1 MGAPTIRCT
10 RAIASG
16 CGMAP
21 STDVSIAG
29 LPSLLKRLWRQ
40 LSGHRKRQFTAI
52 IALVVVSAFAE
63 VVSLGAVLPFLGVL
77 TAPERVMKYPFVQ
90 RVMHDLS
97 IGSFSQ
103 LVLLLAIAF
112 ALAAVMAGILRMLVL
127 WVTIRVAY
135 ATGSDFSSEVYR
147 RTLYQ
152 PYQVHILRNS
162 SELISGITGK
172 LSDTIIVINQ
182 LMTLFSSFVLLAFIM
197 TALFVIDPLVAGLAM
212 MGFGGG
218 YAVITWVTRR
228 RLRRNSQRIDLEH
241 TRVIKALQEGLGG
254 IRDVLLDGTQP
265 VYCDI
270 YRKADHALR
279 RANGNNIFVSNS
291 PRFAMEAL
299 GMVLIAALALG
310 ISRTAGGIAT
320 ALPVLGVLALGA
332 QRLLP
337 VLQQGYNAW
346 ATIVGSQVSLA
357 KTLDLLAQPFP
368 QDALLPALEAIPFK
382 DEVRFNAVR
391 FRYNEHGPWVLDN
404 VSLAIRKGTR
414 VGFVGSTGSGKS
426 TTLDLLMG
434 LLTPTEG
441 ELLVDGG
448 PVVGNRIRAWQR
460 TIAHVPQSI
469 FLADATL
476 AENIAFG
483 VPQNAIDMNRV
494 KQAARQA
501 QIADFIESRPDAYD
515 AWVGERGIRLSGG
528 QRQRIGIARAL
539 YKRASVL
546 VFDEATSALDNATEQ
561 SVMDAIDGLDRDLTI
576 VLIAH
581 RLTTVRRCDMIVELE
596 HGRVVAQGTY
606 EQLLEASQSFRNMVR
621 TVA

>member
-1 MGAPTIRCT
+1 M
-10 RAIASG
+10 
-16 CGMAP
+16 
-21 STDVSIAG
+21 VS
-29 LPSLLKRLWRQ
+29 LPRLLKRLWQQ
-40 LSGHRKRQFTAI
+40 LSARRKRQFTAI
-52 IALVVVSAFAE
+52 TGLVAISALAE
-63 VVSLGAVLPFLGVL
+63 VVSLSAILPFLGVL
-77 TAPERVMKYPFVQ
+77 TAPQRVLRYPFVQ
-90 RVMHDLS
+90 RLMHTW
-97 IGSFSQ
+97 GMTSFSQ
-103 LVLLLAIAF
+103 LVLLLAIVF
-112 ALAAVMAGILRMLVL
+112 ALAAIMAAALRMLVL
-127 WVTIRVAY
+127 WVTNRVAF
-135 ATGSDFSSEVYR
+135 ATGADFSSEVYR

-152 PYQVHILRNS
+152 PYQVHIMRNS
-162 SELISGITGK
+162 NELISGITGK
-172 LSDTIIVINQ
+172 VSDTIVIVNQ
-182 LMTLFSSFVLLAFIM
+182 LLTLLSSLVLLSFI
-197 TALFVIDPLVAGLAM
+197 TIALFVIDPMVAGFATI
-212 MGFGGG
+212 GFGGG
-218 YAVITWVTRR
+218 YALITWMTRR
-228 RLRRNSQRIDLEH
+228 RLRINSQRIDLEH

-320 ALPVLGVLALGA
+320 ALPVLGALALGA

-346 ATIVGSQVSLA
+346 ATIVGSQMSLA
-357 KTLDLLAQPFP
+357 KTLELLEQPFP
-368 QDALLPALEAIPFK
+368 QDALLPMPTPLPFK
-382 DEVRFNAVR
+382 DSLQFDGVR
-391 FRYNEHGPWVLDN
+391 FRYTEDGPWVLDN
-404 VSLAIRKGTR
+404 FNLLVRKGAR
-414 VGFVGSTGSGKS
+414 VGLVGSTGSGKS
-426 TTLDLLMG
+426 TTLDILMG
-434 LLTPTEG
+434 LLLPTDG
-441 ELLVDGG
+441 ELLVDGA
-448 PVVGNRIRAWQR
+448 PVIGNRVRAWQR

-469 FLADATL
+469 FLADASL

-483 VPQNAIDMNRV
+483 IPENSIDMDRV
-494 KQAARQA
+494 KQAAHQA
-501 QIADFIESRPDAYD
+501 QIAEFIESRTEGYR

-581 RLTTVRRCDMIVELE
+581 RLTTVRRCDVIIELE
-596 HGRVVAQGTY
+596 HGRVVAQGTF
-606 EQLLEASQSFRNMVR
+606 EQLVESSASFRKMVR